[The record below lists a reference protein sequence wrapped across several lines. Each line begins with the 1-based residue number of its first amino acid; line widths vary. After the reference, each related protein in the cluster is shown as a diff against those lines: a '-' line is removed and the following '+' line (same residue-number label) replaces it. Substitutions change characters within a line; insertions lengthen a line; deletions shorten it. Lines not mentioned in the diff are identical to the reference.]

1 MPNMGLMYALSAG
14 AKSMRIFDQSASS
27 SSASSIGRDVV
38 TPWPIS
44 ERSTITSTLS
54 SGLMRSHALG
64 VKGAAGVGP
73 NRAPAGIWKP
83 MTRPAPATAAVSRN
97 SRRVTL
103 VEARTLRLLRR
114 AMDGGADSL
123 VGAAAADVR
132 HRGVDVGVRGVRVL
146 RQQRSGGHDLA
157 RLAVPALRDVLRD
170 PGALHR
176 VRAVL
181 GKAFDRG
188 DALAG
193 DRRHGQHAG
202 ARRNAVQVHGA
213 GAALRDAAPELGA
226 GESERV
232 AQHPQQRG
240 VGRDVHGGA
249 LAVHGET
256 DGSHAEGPP
265 QREWVKRAAPSRGRE
280 GAAGSP
286 FATSRPMASSRPVS
300 ESSPS
305 RVTYARRLGL
315 FSGTMAVIGG
325 IIGGGIF
332 LTPATVAERVGS
344 APLIIVAWVV
354 GGVVALVGALCF
366 GELGARRPKAGGGY
380 VYLREAWG
388 PLPAFLYGWALLFL
402 MATGAIVFLTGL
414 NYVGVK
420 PAAVTQNI
428 FTVLKLAALAALI
441 MAGLS
446 AVSFTALDRPPPPS
460 AAAHVAVTLGAALVP
475 ILFTY
480 GGWQQTNFI
489 AEEIIE
495 PERNLPRALVLGV
508 AVVVVVYLLANV
520 AYLRVLGPGGLAA
533 TSAPAAA
540 VMRAVLG
547 PAGGTVIAAGIAAST
562 FGFLNLVILVTP
574 RVFQAMAADG
584 VFFSRLAELHPIY
597 RTPTAAIVLQGGW
610 AVVLT
615 LFYGT
620 FSQLVDYVAF
630 GDWIFFG
637 LTVAGLFVYRARE
650 RAGTVASAPQRGFR
664 TPGYPWT
671 PALFVVAALYVVAS
685 SILANPR
692 NALIGTLLLLV
703 GVPVYRLFAR
713 RRAPGA
719 P

>member
-1 MPNMGLMYALSAG
+1 
-14 AKSMRIFDQSASS
+14 
-27 SSASSIGRDVV
+27 V
-38 TPWPIS
+38 T
-44 ERSTITSTLS
+44 
-54 SGLMRSHALG
+54 
-64 VKGAAGVGP
+64 
-73 NRAPAGIWKP
+73 
-83 MTRPAPATAAVSRN
+83 
-97 SRRVTL
+97 
-103 VEARTLRLLRR
+103 
-114 AMDGGADSL
+114 
-123 VGAAAADVR
+123 
-132 HRGVDVGVRGVRVL
+132 
-146 RQQRSGGHDLA
+146 
-157 RLAVPALRDVLRD
+157 
-170 PGALHR
+170 
-176 VRAVL
+176 
-181 GKAFDRG
+181 
-188 DALAG
+188 
-193 DRRHGQHAG
+193 
-202 ARRNAVQVHGA
+202 
-213 GAALRDAAPELGA
+213 
-226 GESERV
+226 
-232 AQHPQQRG
+232 
-240 VGRDVHGGA
+240 
-249 LAVHGET
+249 
-256 DGSHAEGPP
+256 
-265 QREWVKRAAPSRGRE
+265 
-280 GAAGSP
+280 
-286 FATSRPMASSRPVS
+286 

-402 MATGAIVFLTGL
+402 IATGAIAAVAIMFATYALPLVGLPPRLTVPLAAGAVVFLTGL

-441 MAGLS
+441 VAGLS

-460 AAAHVAVTLGAALVP
+460 TAAHVAVTLGAALVP

-508 AVVVVVYLLANV
+508 AVVVAMYLLANV

-547 PAGGTVIAAGIAAST
+547 PAGGTLIAAGIAAST

-584 VFFSRLAELHPIY
+584 VFFSRLAELHPVY
-597 RTPTAAIVLQGGW
+597 RTPSAAIVLQGAW
-610 AVVLT
+610 AIVLT
-615 LFYGT
+615 VSYGT

-637 LTVAGLFVYRARE
+637 LTVAGLFVYRRPDLTPWPPLHDVERGNARE
-650 RAGTVASAPQRGFR
+650 ATARPVFRAPA
-664 TPGYPWT
+664 YPWT
-671 PALFVVAALYVVAS
+671 PALFVLAALYVVAS
-685 SILANPR
+685 AVLANPR
-692 NALIGTLLLLV
+692 NALIGTGLLLL
-703 GVPVYRLFAR
+703 GVPVYGVFR
-713 RRAPGA
+713 RVRR
-719 P
+719 